1 MRNLRQRDLLLRHRS
16 AGCCLEGTVQRGRR
30 LAQNMFRRKRTA
42 DRNSGQ
48 IGRLILNR
56 LLDRAAA
63 FGA

>member
-1 MRNLRQRDLLLRHRS
+1 MRNLRQRDLLLHHGS
-16 AGCCLEGTVQRGRR
+16 AGYCLERTVQRGGR

-42 DRNSGQ
+42 ARNSGQ
-48 IGRLILNR
+48 IGCLILNR